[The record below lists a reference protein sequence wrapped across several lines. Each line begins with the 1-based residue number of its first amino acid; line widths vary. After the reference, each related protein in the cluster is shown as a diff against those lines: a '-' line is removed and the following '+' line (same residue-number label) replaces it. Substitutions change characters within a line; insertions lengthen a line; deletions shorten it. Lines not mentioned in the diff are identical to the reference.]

1 MFHSFFVQDSH
12 NFLHFLWFQGKDFKK
27 EIAEYRMKTHVF
39 GNSSS
44 PAVAI
49 YGLCR
54 AANHAESEHGANAKL
69 FVEGNLHVDNG
80 LTSLPSATKA
90 INLLKITQML
100 ADSNLRL
107 HKIASKCAKVLEAF
121 PTEDHVLDLRDLDFD
136 KLLLS
141 HDPFMSP
148 SINAGWGWA
157 RISRKMF

>member
-1 MFHSFFVQDSH
+1 
-12 NFLHFLWFQGKDFKK
+12 
-27 EIAEYRMKTHVF
+27 MKTHVF

-121 PTEDHVLDLRDLDFD
+121 PTEDHVLDLRDLELISFYYPTTPSCPLQSMQVGAGPESQERCFNIQSGTCGVLATVNSLFD
-136 KLLLS
+136 PL
-141 HDPFMSP
+141 
-148 SINAGWGWA
+148 G
-157 RISRKMF
+157 R